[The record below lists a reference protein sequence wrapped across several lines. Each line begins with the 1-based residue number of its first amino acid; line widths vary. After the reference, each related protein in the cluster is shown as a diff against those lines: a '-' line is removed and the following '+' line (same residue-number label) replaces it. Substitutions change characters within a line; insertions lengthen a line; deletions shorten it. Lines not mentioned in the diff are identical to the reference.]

1 MRKIDLTGK
10 RFGNLVV
17 IAEADDYV
25 SPKGYK
31 KKMWTC
37 ICDCGLETIVMGS
50 HLKSGH
56 TISCGCQQL
65 NKLKPRV
72 ATSLVGQKFG
82 MLTVLERKPNR
93 QVGKNSRV
101 VWSCLCDCGNKT
113 DVLSML
119 LKQGSIKSCGCL
131 SMSHAERIMINYL
144 TDHNFKFVR
153 EFKCL
158 ELTGIDGGVLSFD
171 FVILDDENNIIKFI
185 ELDGEQHYKPVDYFG
200 GLEKFNK
207 VVINDNIKNKWCLD
221 NGYELLRI
229 NISKCTTDKSFINL
243 YDFHLLN

>member
-65 NKLKPRV
+65 NKLKP
-72 ATSLVGQKFG
+72 
-82 MLTVLERKPNR
+82 
-93 QVGKNSRV
+93 
-101 VWSCLCDCGNKT
+101 
-113 DVLSML
+113 
-119 LKQGSIKSCGCL
+119 
-131 SMSHAERIMINYL
+131 
-144 TDHNFKFVR
+144 NFKMY
-153 EFKCL
+153 
-158 ELTGIDGGVLSFD
+158 
-171 FVILDDENNIIKFI
+171 N
-185 ELDGEQHYKPVDYFG
+185 
-200 GLEKFNK
+200 
-207 VVINDNIKNKWCLD
+207 
-221 NGYELLRI
+221 
-229 NISKCTTDKSFINL
+229 
-243 YDFHLLN
+243 

>member
-37 ICDCGLETIVMGS
+37 ICDCGLKTIVMGS

-113 DVLSML
+113 DVLSIL

-200 GLEKFNK
+200 GLEKFYK
-207 VVINDNIKNKWCLD
+207 VVINDNIKNK
-221 NGYELLRI
+221 
-229 NISKCTTDKSFINL
+229 
-243 YDFHLLN
+243 